1 MPPLIPQT
9 YHICIHPLLLPSS
22 HAESQSFTMCC
33 VHLLLQSSPLFLAS
47 KVPSHFFGARSKQP
61 HTQLPPGPAISPRP
75 HTSFWLS
82 PHFSVSSPG
91 KLLQQAVYAFESPF
105 VSHSIV
111 SLLSLLY
118 TLWLHKLV
126 FVKTTVN
133 PYVAKS
139 WGPSAHLQLT

>member
-1 MPPLIPQT
+1 MEKLDIATTNSTDLPHL
-9 YHICIHPLLLPSS
+9 HSSFLLPSS
-22 HAESQSFTMCC
+22 HAEIQSFTMRC

-47 KVPSHFFGARSKQP
+47 KVPSHFLGARSKQP
-61 HTQLPPGPAISPRP
+61 HTQLLPGPAISPRS
-75 HTSFWLS
+75 HTLFWLS

-91 KLLQQAVYAFESPF
+91 KLLQQVVCACEFPF
-105 VSHSIV
+105 VSPHSIV

-133 PYVAKS
+133 P
-139 WGPSAHLQLT
+139 